1 MTGKVGCTAA
11 IGILIGAILVLLVQA
26 FVVGGLLVLASNILL
41 HTTFGP
47 VEAFAV
53 GIVVAVVVGLLRG

>member
-1 MTGKVGCTAA
+1 MTGCTAA
-11 IGILIGAILVLLVQA
+11 IGVIVGILIVFLVQA